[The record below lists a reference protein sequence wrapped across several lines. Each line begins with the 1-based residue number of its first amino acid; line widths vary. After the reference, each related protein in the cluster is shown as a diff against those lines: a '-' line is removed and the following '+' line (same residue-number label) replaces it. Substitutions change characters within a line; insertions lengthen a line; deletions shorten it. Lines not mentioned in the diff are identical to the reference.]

1 MTYRTKLFWVAVLYF
16 VEGFPF
22 GLIHNSLPVYFRI
35 FGVSLKE
42 IGLMS
47 LVSLPWAIK
56 FFWAPAVDA
65 IGRKKQWFMTC
76 QIVIALIIVS
86 FPWLIQA
93 KAVGSFFWILLIVL
107 AFFSATQD
115 IAIDAYTIR
124 LLDEKELG
132 MANGVRVTTYRIA
145 LIMAGGVFIA
155 AAGWLGWKTMF
166 LAGGILMLITAL
178 VSIRVPEPGASR
190 PENQSHRDSSA
201 AKTDRGLRYYVVIPL
216 QEFLARP
223 GFIQVFLFVL
233 LFKLAD
239 MAIGPMIHPFW
250 VDRGFTLFQ
259 IGAVPGTLGVVAT
272 IAGALLGGHLTN
284 RWGIFRGLWILG
296 LFQAGSN
303 LVYAA
308 AAALPLHP
316 APMYIASVTESFT
329 GGMGTAPFLAFL
341 MKICNKDH
349 AATQYALLSALF
361 AMTRSFSGAFS
372 GWGAERLGYATYF
385 TFTFFLAFPAYA
397 MLPWVKRWLS
407 NQPEGISSKS

>member
-1 MTYRTKLFWVAVLYF
+1 MTYRRKLFWVAVLYF

-22 GLIHNSLPVYFRI
+22 GLIHNALPVYFRI

-65 IGRKKQWFMTC
+65 LGRKKHWFVTC
-76 QIVIALIIVS
+76 QIFIALTIVS
-86 FPWLIQA
+86 FPWLMPSQT
-93 KAVGSFFWILLIVL
+93 VSSFFWVLLIAL

-145 LIMAGGVFIA
+145 LIAAGGVFIA
-155 AAGWLGWKTMF
+155 GAGWLGWTTMF
-166 LAGGILMLITAL
+166 LVGGILILLTAL
-178 VSIRVPEPGASR
+178 VSIRAPETPAPSPADGENRTPQTFSPPGSTR
-190 PENQSHRDSSA
+190 TFQ
-201 AKTDRGLRYYVVIPL
+201 YFVVIPL
-216 QEFLARP
+216 KEFLARP

-233 LFKLAD
+233 LFKLGD
-239 MAIGPMIHPFW
+239 MAMGPMIHPFW
-250 VDRGFTLFQ
+250 VDRGFTLFE
-259 IGAVPGTLGVVAT
+259 IGAVPGTVGVVAT
-272 IAGALLGGHLTN
+272 IIGALLGGYLTN

-303 LVYAA
+303 LVYAG
-308 AAALPLHP
+308 AAALPSHP
-316 APMYIASVTESFT
+316 AAMYLASVTESFT
-329 GGMGTAPFLAFL
+329 GGLGTAPFLAFL

-361 AMTRSFSGAFS
+361 AMTRSVSGAFS
-372 GWGAERLGYATYF
+372 GWGAESLGYASYF
-385 TFTFFLAFPAYA
+385 TFTFILAFPAYA
-397 MLPWVKRWLS
+397 MLPWVRRWLEPA
-407 NQPEGISSKS
+407 NT

>member
-1 MTYRTKLFWVAVLYF
+1 MTYRRKLFWVAVLYF

-22 GLIHNSLPVYFRI
+22 GLIHNALPVYFRV

-65 IGRKKQWFMTC
+65 LGRKKHWFVTC
-76 QIVIALIIVS
+76 QIFIALTIVS
-86 FPWLIQA
+86 FPWLMPSQT
-93 KAVGSFFWILLIVL
+93 VGSFFWVLLIAL

-145 LIMAGGVFIA
+145 LIAAGGVFIA
-155 AAGWLGWKTMF
+155 GAGWLGWTTMF
-166 LAGGILMLITAL
+166 LAGGILILLTAL
-178 VSIRVPEPGASR
+178 VSIRAPETRASSPGDKDDYSPRASSPPGSPR
-190 PENQSHRDSSA
+190 TFQ
-201 AKTDRGLRYYVVIPL
+201 YFVVIPL
-216 QEFLARP
+216 REFLARP

-233 LFKLAD
+233 LFKLGD
-239 MAIGPMIHPFW
+239 MAMGPMIHPFW
-250 VDRGFTLFQ
+250 VDRGFTLFE
-259 IGAVPGTLGVVAT
+259 IGAVPGTVGVVAT
-272 IAGALLGGHLTN
+272 ITGALLGGHLTN

-303 LVYAA
+303 LVYAG
-308 AAALPLHP
+308 AAALPPHP
-316 APMYIASVTESFT
+316 AAMYLASVTESFT
-329 GGMGTAPFLAFL
+329 GGLGTAPFLAFL

-361 AMTRSFSGAFS
+361 AMTRSVSGAFS
-372 GWGAERLGYATYF
+372 GWGAESLGYATYF

-397 MLPWVKRWLS
+397 MLPWVKKWIL
-407 NQPEGISSKS
+407 Q

>member
-1 MTYRTKLFWVAVLYF
+1 MTYRTKLIWVAVLYF

-65 IGRKKQWFMTC
+65 IGRKKHWFVTC
-76 QIVIALIIVS
+76 QIFIALTIVS
-86 FPWLIQA
+86 FPWLIQT
-93 KAVGSFFWILLIVL
+93 KAVGSFFWILLIAL

-115 IAIDAYTIR
+115 IAIDAFTIR

-145 LIMAGGVFIA
+145 LIAAGGVFIA
-155 AAGWLGWKTMF
+155 GAGWLGWTTMF
-166 LAGGILMLITAL
+166 MMGGVLILLTAL
-178 VSIRVPEPGASR
+178 VSLRAPEMRASSPGEGKDHSPRTFQYFVIVPL
-190 PENQSHRDSSA
+190 
-201 AKTDRGLRYYVVIPL
+201 K
-216 QEFLARP
+216 EFLARP

-233 LFKLAD
+233 LFKLGD
-239 MAIGPMIHPFW
+239 MAMGPMIHPFW
-250 VDRGFTLFQ
+250 VDRGFTLFE
-259 IGAVPGTLGVVAT
+259 IGAIPGTLGVVAT